1 MKFKF
6 WKNKYKKIRLALH
19 VWATWD
25 FKVTTVTRALA
36 NLRLSFYSYVIGQLY
51 NGPACKNHFFS
62 SAAWTLLAFQAH
74 DGNPFCL
81 SRHYSGITAQQGQSH
96 NHHISKKKR
105 KNQAKCSFVA
115 IWDRYSARGH
125 SVRICLVS
133 FSFFFTTAVTHLKR
147 PDKTMQVGRI
157 PTGDSSKNAS
167 SRRAFGRAVITS
179 KQISCNILPQDP
191 RSSRLRSV
199 AEVE

>member
-62 SAAWTLLAFQAH
+62 SAAWTLFAFQAH

-133 FSFFFTTAVTHLKR
+133 FSFFFYYSCYASE
-147 PDKTMQVGRI
+147 KTRQ
-157 PTGDSSKNAS
+157 DNAS
-167 SRRAFGRAVITS
+167 RPNSYWRFLKECELSSCLWQGRNHFQA
-179 KQISCNILPQDP
+179 N
-191 RSSRLRSV
+191 
-199 AEVE
+199 